1 MLSEERLRQ
10 IFFESDKPNPSAILA
25 TEVDYVQFANNVE
38 IAVLQ
43 DAISFVKGLNPEVGK
58 AFAAW
63 VTADLEAN
71 RSPSGLHLVK

>member
-1 MLSEERLRQ
+1 MLTEERLRQ
-10 IFFESDKPNPSAILA
+10 IFFESDKPNPNAILA

-43 DAISFVKGLNPEVGK
+43 DAVSFVKGLNPEVGK

-63 VTADLEAN
+63 VDADMVKN
-71 RSPSGLHLVK
+71 SNPSSLRLVK